1 MIAARQARRE
11 RNMQDV
17 APLLQKLPEIQL
29 EFPGRDLRRPR
40 RGPGCHGV
48 EKRLHRQTLAIVVR
62 IFLPVQQKMERNIM
76 QIERG
81 VLRKR
86 QIRRGITA

>member
-1 MIAARQARRE
+1 
-11 RNMQDV
+11 MQDV

-29 EFPGRDLRRPR
+29 DSPVVTCDVPVVA
-40 RGPGCHGV
+40 PAAMASK
-48 EKRLHRQTLAIVVR
+48 KRLHRQTLAIVVR